1 MPKRNLSASLPASIA
16 KAAQTFR
23 EQTREAMG
31 RMESVSTRIEELMAR
46 TDATDAT
53 FLGGSLL
60 PMMSYALLHQAREET
75 REAIANLE
83 KQEPSDIVDHA
94 DFFAAAVGEFAALLK
109 ILATMEVESNAALKE
124 DWEKLADDLQAL
136 ATILQRA
143 TEKFED
149 AIEAV
154 EPLVNIQIK

>member
-1 MPKRNLSASLPASIA
+1 MSKSNSSGKRPGLPASIA
-16 KAAQTFR
+16 KAALVFR
-23 EQTREAMG
+23 EQTGEALG
-31 RMESVSTRIEELMAR
+31 RMDSVSTRIEELMAR
-46 TDATDAT
+46 TDAT

-60 PMMSYALLHQAREET
+60 PMMTYALLHQAREET

-83 KQEPSDIVDHA
+83 KQEPSDVVDHA
-94 DFFAAAVGEFAALLK
+94 DFFAAAVGEMAALLK
-109 ILATMEVESNAALKE
+109 ILATMEVESDEALKE

-136 ATILQRA
+136 ATIIQRA

-154 EPLVNIQIK
+154 EPLVQIK

>member
-1 MPKRNLSASLPASIA
+1 MPKRNLPASIA
-16 KAAQTFR
+16 AAARTFR

-46 TDATDAT
+46 TDAT

-60 PMMSYALLHQAREET
+60 PMMTYALLHQAREET

-83 KQEPSDIVDHA
+83 KQESSDVVDHA
-94 DFFAAAVGEFAALLK
+94 DFFAAAVGEMAALLK
-109 ILATMEVESNAALKE
+109 ILATMEVESDAALRE

-136 ATILQRA
+136 ATIIQRA

-154 EPLVNIQIK
+154 EPLVNIQLQ